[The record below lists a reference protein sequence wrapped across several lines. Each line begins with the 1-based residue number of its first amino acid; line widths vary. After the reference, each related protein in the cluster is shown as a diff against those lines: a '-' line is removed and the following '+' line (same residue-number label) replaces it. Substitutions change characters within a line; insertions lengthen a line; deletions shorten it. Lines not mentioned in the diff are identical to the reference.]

1 MKPRAQ
7 LSPLVRLAIEA
18 GPLAVFLIANGRFG
32 LFIGTAIFMVATL
45 ASLAAAWVI
54 ERRLPLVPLAA
65 GAFVLIF
72 GGLTLALHDDFF
84 IKVKPTIVNG
94 LFAVLLA
101 GGMLKGHSLL
111 KPVFGT
117 MLTLDPE
124 GWRVLTW
131 RWAGFFLVLAALNEV
146 VWRTQ
151 STETWITWKLA
162 GAMPLTLIF
171 SMLQVPLI
179 KRHMLADAEAATET
193 GPGAGGNT
201 PPV

>member
-1 MKPRAQ
+1 MNPV
-7 LSPLVRLAIEA
+7 VRLAIEA
-18 GPLAVFLIANGRFG
+18 GPLVVFLIANGRFG
-32 LFIGTAIFMVATL
+32 LFAGTAIFMVATL
-45 ASLAAAWVI
+45 ASLGAAWVT
-54 ERRLPLVPLAA
+54 ERRLPLVPLAT

-72 GGLTLALHDDFF
+72 GGLTLILHDDFF

-101 GGMLKGHSLL
+101 GGMLKGRSLL

-117 MLTLDPE
+117 MLTLDPQ

-151 STETWITWKLA
+151 TTDTWIAWKLL

-171 SMLQVPLI
+171 SMLQIPLI
-179 KRHMLADAEAATET
+179 KRHMPPEGEA
-193 GPGAGGNT
+193 GSQAGGN
-201 PPV
+201 PPA